1 MHSIFVFRLAMI
13 ATVSIGALLLFMS
26 TFLSRPWVFAEW
38 VKVDF
43 WMIGIV
49 GLVWPALKLSLLL
62 RYHFMSRHTYLFLD
76 HIGTLLSGVLLGLL
90 AIVLLSGEAVRACK
104 LWRELKRKSS
114 NVI

>member
-1 MHSIFVFRLAMI
+1 MI

-49 GLVWPALKLSLLL
+49 GPRVDSL
-62 RYHFMSRHTYLFLD
+62 
-76 HIGTLLSGVLLGLL
+76 
-90 AIVLLSGEAVRACK
+90 EAVSLTSAP
-104 LWRELKRKSS
+104 LHVSTYAS
-114 NVI
+114 VS